1 MRLPEE
7 GMVRS
12 TPEVRQRLREMRM
25 WTNDTELLAQI
36 LEIGSVIASR
46 HQIAKPREIPR
57 PDWMKPSGSDGFQQ
71 AINVL
76 RSTARR
82 VRR

>member
-1 MRLPEE
+1 
-7 GMVRS
+7 MVRS
-12 TPEVRQRLREMRM
+12 TPEVRKRLREMRM

-36 LEIGSVIASR
+36 LEVGSVIASR
-46 HQIAKPREIPR
+46 HQMAKPREIPR
-57 PDWMKPSGSDGFQQ
+57 PDWMTPSQGGNGFQH

-76 RSTARR
+76 RSTART